1 MHALIRRKGLL
12 AVLPLFLAV
21 VGFALPSFAQEASTY
36 DDPFYKQKGANQIIE
51 DRHLSPFQQ
60 VNESV
65 DPFTG
70 NLNLLHTDVI
80 LPGNG
85 GAGLQ
90 VQRNCHPPTCGRKG
104 TDIPVL
110 AAVNEESVMGI

>member
-12 AVLPLFLAV
+12 AGLPLFLAV

-85 GAGLQ
+85 GLGLY
-90 VQRNCHPPTCGRKG
+90 VQLTYNSRILGRQG
-104 TDIPVL
+104 AEFPGL
-110 AAVNEESVMGI
+110 LGLN